1 MRWVYA
7 IDAWTNWMIAAGV
20 SIRTIELRRGQ
31 MRRLAEANL
40 RRSPWRVNTNDLI
53 QWMSGQSWSQET
65 RRSNRATLRAFYK
78 WAAQSGRTRRN
89 PAAALPSIPAPHTV
103 PRPTPDEVIT
113 EALRSGSDRDRLI
126 LSLAAYAGLRR
137 AEIACLRWDHIE
149 LEWLRGATGG
159 RAAEGLKARNVSAE
173 GVGAPTIRV
182 HGKGNKVRLIPI
194 HPELQRLICAE
205 KLRRNAGRSG
215 TGYRYTAG
223 LDGPWLFPGQ
233 CDGHMTPAALGK
245 TAVRALGPGW
255 GAHSL
260 RHRFATRVYA
270 GTHDLLAVQEL
281 LGHAKPETS
290 RRYTQLSDGALSD
303 AVNTI

>member
-7 IDAWTNWMIAAGV
+7 IDAWTNWMIAAGI
-20 SIRTIELRRGQ
+20 SIRTIELRRYQ
-31 MRRLAEANL
+31 MRRLAEAHL
-40 RRSPWRVNTNDLI
+40 RRSPWRINTNDLI
-53 QWMSGQSWSQET
+53 EWMSGQAWSQET

-113 EALRSGSDRDRLI
+113 KALRSGSDRDRLV

-137 AEIACLRWDHIE
+137 AEIAALRWDHVTTD
-149 LEWLRGATGG
+149 G
-159 RAAEGLKARNVSAE
+159 
-173 GVGAPTIRV
+173 IRV
-182 HGKGNKVRLIPI
+182 HGKGGKVRIVPV
-194 HPELQRLICAE
+194 HPQLQRLIVAE

-233 CDGHMTPAALGK
+233 CDGHMTPAAIGK

>member
-1 MRWVYA
+1 VRWIYA

-20 SIRTIELRRGQ
+20 SIRTIELRRYQ
-31 MRRLAEANL
+31 MRRLAEAHL
-40 RRSPWRVNTNDLI
+40 RRSPWRINTNDLI
-53 QWMSGQSWSQET
+53 DWMSGQAWSQET
-65 RRSNRATLRAFYK
+65 RRSYRATLRAFYT
-78 WAAQSGRTRRN
+78 WAERSNRTRRN
-89 PAAALPSIPAPHTV
+89 PASSLPAVHAPHTV

-137 AEIACLRWDHIE
+137 AEIAGLRWDDIE
-149 LEWLRGATGG
+149 TGPGIPLSPPGPNAALSQDGPNTVAQLRV
-159 RAAEGLKARNVSAE
+159 K
-173 GVGAPTIRV
+173 
-182 HGKGNKVRLIPI
+182 GKGGKIRIVPI
-194 HPELQRLICAE
+194 HPQLQRLIVAE

-233 CDGHMTPAALGK
+233 CDGHMTPAAIGK

-303 AVNTI
+303 AVNTL

>member
-1 MRWVYA
+1 VRWIYA
-7 IDAWTNWMIAAGV
+7 IDAWTSWMIAAGT

-31 MRRLAEANL
+31 MRRLAEAHL
-40 RRSPWRVNTNDLI
+40 RRSPWRIKTEDLVN
-53 QWMSGQSWSQET
+53 WMSAQTWSQET

-89 PAAALPSIPAPHTV
+89 PAAALPAVPAPHTV
-103 PRPTPDEVIT
+103 PRPTPDEVIG

-137 AEIACLRWDHIE
+137 AEIACLRWDDIQSGSSP
-149 LEWLRGATGG
+149 LG
-159 RAAEGLKARNVSAE
+159 RASESAPVALHAGEGPADLIP
-173 GVGAPTIRV
+173 GGHLRV
-182 HGKGNKVRLIPI
+182 HGKGGKVRIVPV
-194 HPELQRLICAE
+194 HPELQRLILAE

-233 CDGHMTPAALGK
+233 CDGHMTPAAIGK

-260 RHRFATRVYA
+260 RHPR
-270 GTHDLLAVQEL
+270 L
-281 LGHAKPETS
+281 
-290 RRYTQLSDGALSD
+290 RR
-303 AVNTI
+303 NT

>member
-7 IDAWTNWMIAAGV
+7 IDAWTSWMIAAGT

-31 MRRLAEANL
+31 MRRLAEAHL
-40 RRSPWRVNTNDLI
+40 RRSPWRINTNDLI
-53 QWMSGQSWSQET
+53 EWMSGQAWSQET

-103 PRPTPDEVIT
+103 PRPTPDEVIG

-137 AEIACLRWDHIE
+137 AEIAALRWDHI
-149 LEWLRGATGG
+149 TT
-159 RAAEGLKARNVSAE
+159 EG
-173 GVGAPTIRV
+173 IRV
-182 HGKGNKVRLIPI
+182 RGKGGKVRIVPV

-233 CDGHMTPAALGK
+233 CDGHMTPAAIGK
-245 TAVRALGPGW
+245 AAVRALGPGW

-303 AVNTI
+303 AVNTL

>member
-7 IDAWTNWMIAAGV
+7 IDAWTNWMIAAGT

-31 MRRLAEANL
+31 MRRLAEAHL
-40 RRSPWRVNTNDLI
+40 RRSPWRINTNDLVN
-53 QWMSGQSWSQET
+53 WMSAQAWSQET

-89 PAAALPSIPAPHTV
+89 PALDLPSIPAPHTV
-103 PRPTPDEVIT
+103 PRPTPDEVIA

-137 AEIACLRWDHIE
+137 AEIAALRWDHV
-149 LEWLRGATGG
+149 TT
-159 RAAEGLKARNVSAE
+159 EG
-173 GVGAPTIRV
+173 IRV
-182 HGKGNKVRLIPI
+182 HGKGGKIRIVPV
-194 HPELQRLICAE
+194 HPQLQRLICAE

-233 CDGHMTPAALGK
+233 CDGHMTPAAIGK

-303 AVNTI
+303 AVNTL

>member
-1 MRWVYA
+1 VSIEPATPSYLGDTEALGEDAVRWVLA
-7 IDAWTNWMIAAGV
+7 INDWTNWMIAAGT
-20 SIRTIELRRGQ
+20 SIRTIELRRYQ

-40 RRSPWRVNTNDLI
+40 RRSPWRINTDDLI
-53 QWMSGQSWSQET
+53 DWMSGQAWSQET
-65 RRSNRATLRAFYK
+65 RRSYRATFRAFYG
-78 WAAQSGRTRRN
+78 WAEQSRRTRRN
-89 PAAALPSIPAPHTV
+89 PAVGLPAVHAPHTV
-103 PRPTPDEVIT
+103 PRPTPDEVID

-137 AEIACLRWDHIE
+137 AEIAELRWIDIND
-149 LEWLRGATGG
+149 GAITIKGKGG
-159 RAAEGLKARNVSAE
+159 RV
-173 GVGAPTIRV
+173 RV
-182 HGKGNKVRLIPI
+182 VPVHA
-194 HPELQRLICAE
+194 ELQRLICAE

-233 CDGHMTPAALGK
+233 CQGHMSPAAIGK
-245 TAVRALGPGW
+245 TAVKALGPGW

-303 AVNTI
+303 AVNAI

>member
-1 MRWVYA
+1 VRWIYA
-7 IDAWTNWMIAAGV
+7 IDAWTNWMIAAGI
-20 SIRTIELRRGQ
+20 SIRTIELRRYQ
-31 MRRLAEANL
+31 MRRLAEAHL
-40 RRSPWRVNTNDLI
+40 RKSPWRINTNDLI
-53 QWMSGQSWSQET
+53 EWMSGQSWSQET
-65 RRSNRATLRAFYK
+65 RRSYRATLRAFYT
-78 WAAQSGRTRRN
+78 WAEQSRRMRRN
-89 PAAALPSIPAPHTV
+89 PALSLPAVPAPHTV
-103 PRPTPDEVIT
+103 PRPTPEGVIKG
-113 EALRSGSDRDRLI
+113 ALASCSDRDRLI

-137 AEIACLRWDHIE
+137 AEIAGLRWDDI
-149 LEWLRGATGG
+149 TSD
-159 RAAEGLKARNVSAE
+159 N
-173 GVGAPTIRV
+173 IRV
-182 HGKGNKVRLIPI
+182 HGKGGKVRIVPV
-194 HPELQRLICAE
+194 HPELQRQIVAE

-233 CDGHMTPAALGK
+233 CDGHMTPAAIGK

-281 LGHAKPETS
+281 LGHSKPETS

-303 AVNTI
+303 AVNTL

>member
-1 MRWVYA
+1 VRWIYA

-20 SIRTIELRRGQ
+20 SIRTIELRRYQ
-31 MRRLAEANL
+31 MRRLAEAHL
-40 RRSPWRVNTNDLI
+40 RRSPWRINTNDLI
-53 QWMSGQSWSQET
+53 EWMSGQPWSQET
-65 RRSNRATLRAFYK
+65 RRSYRATLRAFYT
-78 WAAQSGRTRRN
+78 WAEQSRRTRRN
-89 PAAALPSIPAPHTV
+89 PTSSLPAVRAPHTV
-103 PRPTPDEVIT
+103 PRPTPDEVINM
-113 EALRSGSDRDRLI
+113 ALKSCSDRDRLI
-126 LSLAAYAGLRR
+126 LCLAALAGLRR
-137 AEIACLRWDHIE
+137 AEIAGLRWDHITPD
-149 LEWLRGATGG
+149 G
-159 RAAEGLKARNVSAE
+159 
-173 GVGAPTIRV
+173 IRV
-182 HGKGNKVRLIPI
+182 HGKGGKIRIVPI
-194 HPELQRLICAE
+194 HPDLLRLIYAE
-205 KLRRNAGRSG
+205 RLCRIAGGSG

-233 CDGHMTPAALGK
+233 CDGHMTPAAIGK

-281 LGHAKPETS
+281 LGHSKPETS

>member
-1 MRWVYA
+1 MTVEPATPSYLTHTEELGEAAVRWIYA
-7 IDAWTNWMIAAGV
+7 IDAWTNWMIAAGI
-20 SIRTIELRRGQ
+20 SIRTIELRRYQ
-31 MRRLAEANL
+31 MRRLAEAHL
-40 RRSPWRVNTNDLI
+40 RRSPWRINTNDLI
-53 QWMSGQSWSQET
+53 EWMSAQSWSQET
-65 RRSNRATLRAFYK
+65 RRSYRATLRAFYT
-78 WAAQSGRTRRN
+78 WAEQSRRARRN
-89 PAAALPSIPAPHTV
+89 PASSLPAVPAPHTV
-103 PRPTPDEVIT
+103 PRPTPDEVIA

-137 AEIACLRWDHIE
+137 AEIAGLRWDHI
-149 LEWLRGATGG
+149 TSD
-159 RAAEGLKARNVSAE
+159 N
-173 GVGAPTIRV
+173 IRV
-182 HGKGNKVRLIPI
+182 HGKGGKVRIVPV
-194 HPELQRLICAE
+194 HPELQRLIIAE

-233 CDGHMTPAALGK
+233 CDGHMTPAAIGK

-281 LGHAKPETS
+281 LGHSKPETS